1 MNPGDRKARLFRLLA
16 GLCACAAGNSA
27 FAAATCTAAATGP
40 VFGVYNPLNASPTLA
55 NGTVSVTCTWT
66 GGGSTTVNVVSSYSA
81 GHSGSYA
88 TRFMLSGVNR
98 LNYNL
103 YYDAAFTQ
111 IRGNGT
117 GGSQT
122 GGATLVVSSGTRTDS
137 ATSVIYGRIPAGQ
150 NAVPGS
156 YLDTITMTVT
166 Y

>member
-1 MNPGDRKARLFRLLA
+1 MTLRVFI
-16 GLCACAAGNSA
+16 GLCMGVAGSSA
-27 FAAATCTAAATGP
+27 HAAATCTAAATGP

-66 GGGSTTVNVVSSYSA
+66 GGGTTTVNVVSSYSA
-81 GHSGSYA
+81 GNSGSYA

-122 GGATLVVSSGTRTDS
+122 GGATLVVSNATRTAS
-137 ATSVIYGRIPAGQ
+137 ASSVIYGRIPAGQ

>member
-1 MNPGDRKARLFRLLA
+1 MTLRDCKANVYRLLLM
-16 GLCACAAGNSA
+16 LCVSAAGNA
-27 FAAATCTAAATGP
+27 VHAAATCTAAATGP

-66 GGGSTTVNVVSSYSA
+66 GGGSTTVNVVSSYTA
-81 GHSGSYA
+81 GNSGSYA
-88 TRFMLSGVNR
+88 SRFMLSGVNR

-111 IRGNGT
+111 IRGDGT

-137 ATSVIYGRIPAGQ
+137 ASSVIYGRIPAGQ

-156 YLDTITMTVT
+156 YLDTITMIVT

>member
-1 MNPGDRKARLFRLLA
+1 MNLRDGKASVFCLLV
-16 GLCACAAGNSA
+16 GLCACAVGNRA
-27 FAAATCTAAATGP
+27 YAAATCTAAATGP

-66 GGGSTTVNVVSSYSA
+66 GGGSTTVNVVSSYST
-81 GHSGSYA
+81 GNSGSYA

-111 IRGNGT
+111 IRGDGT

-122 GGATLVVSSGTRTDS
+122 GGATLMVSNATRTDS
-137 ATSVIYGRIPAGQ
+137 ASSQ
-150 NAVPGS
+150 
-156 YLDTITMTVT
+156 
-166 Y
+166 

>member
-1 MNPGDRKARLFRLLA
+1 MNLSDHKASLFRLLV

-27 FAAATCTAAATGP
+27 YAAATCTAAATGP

-55 NGTVSVTCTWT
+55 NGTVSVTCAWT
-66 GGGSTTVNVVSSYSA
+66 GGGSTTVNVVSSYST
-81 GHSGSYA
+81 GQSGIYSS
-88 TRFMLSGVNR
+88 RFMLSGVNR

-111 IRGNGT
+111 IRGDGT

-122 GGATLVVSSGTRTDS
+122 GGATLVVSKGTPTDS